1 MSAGGW
7 ADEGPGDGETREAAQ
22 QRKIKEERERKM
34 VQAMAGKNVGSL
46 STEKI
51 EGVDEGV
58 IGIEWVRTVL
68 EELGAWPP
76 KIPCLTKGSASYV
89 GGEKC
94 SKYSYI

>member
-7 ADEGPGDGETREAAQ
+7 AGEGPVDGETREEAQ

-68 EELGAWPP
+68 EELGVWPP

-89 GGEKC
+89 GGEKHGIA
-94 SKYSYI
+94 YI